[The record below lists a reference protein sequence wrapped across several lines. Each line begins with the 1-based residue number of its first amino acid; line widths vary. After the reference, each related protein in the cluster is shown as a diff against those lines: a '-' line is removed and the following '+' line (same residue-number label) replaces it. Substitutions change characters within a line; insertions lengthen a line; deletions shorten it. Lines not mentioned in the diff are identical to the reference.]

1 MGVRTVR
8 EKGVFPITVGI
19 GILATILVAVLFPTR
34 GQTANDAA
42 IHAASCSYADVSA
55 AIASAQSGDTVI
67 VPACSATWDGNLII
81 TKGLTLQGAGAG
93 STVITSN
100 YIPPNPGNPLDE
112 RNFLIAYKPASP
124 ELNEPFR
131 LTGFTFDINNTCEG
145 IQLRNDTAT
154 PINKVR
160 VDHNEIL
167 NVSMSGGSARAI
179 MIKGTVYGVIDN
191 NTFSGGNTNISSYG
205 LNATSWD
212 HLTFDYGSADC
223 MYYEDNTF
231 VITNTPH
238 AAGAGGRY
246 CARYNTYIHTNE
258 SAGLYPWYDM
268 HGNQGIGQNHATM
281 GAEIYGNLVTM
292 TYNNGVG
299 IFDQRGGK
307 AIIHHNQVVS
317 NASSSAKAREE
328 YEDSLNPTTNPQPQH
343 VSDSYYWNNRVRSTL
358 VSGHEP
364 MTEIRTATG
373 GGDDYLDDA
382 QANFSTGYANPD
394 RYGLE
399 IVGGTGAGQYR
410 LIIDAQPTRLT
421 VAPNWEIN
429 PDGTS
434 QYRIVSDCCNVI
446 AENSEFYNH
455 DPDFDGTVGVGCGL
469 ISSRPDTC
477 TPGVGYWATEQ
488 SCTSIDH
495 ASVGAHPIT
504 PISGTLYKCTAPS
517 TWTAYY
523 TPYIYPHPLR
533 GEAILEG
540 DVNADGLVNFADA
553 EACVGH
559 ILGREDWGEA
569 ADVNGD
575 GGVNVLDVQRI
586 VGLMSSD

>member
-1 MGVRTVR
+1 MSRKKEWIALAVWT
-8 EKGVFPITVGI
+8 
-19 GILATILVAVLFPTR
+19 GILAAILVVVAFPTGGR
-34 GQTANDAA
+34 IVEAA
-42 IHAASCSYADVSA
+42 TIHVASCSYADVSDA
-55 AIASAQSGDTVI
+55 VASAQSGDTLI
-67 VPACSATWDGNLII
+67 VPACSATWESNLII
-81 TKGLTLQGAGAG
+81 TKGLTLQGAGVG

-100 YIPPNPGNPLDE
+100 FIPPNPGNPSDE

-124 ELNEPFR
+124 ELNEAFR
-131 LTGFTFDINNTCEG
+131 ITGFSFDINNKCEG
-145 IQLRNDTAT
+145 IQLRNNTAIA
-154 PINKVR
+154 INKIR
-160 VDHNEIL
+160 IDHNEIL

-179 MIKGTVYGVIDN
+179 MINGTVYGVIDN
-191 NTFSGGNTNISSYG
+191 NTFSGGNTDISSYG
-205 LNATSWD
+205 LNGTSWD
-212 HLTFDYGSADC
+212 NLAFDYGSADC
-223 MYYEDNTF
+223 MYYEDNIF
-231 VITNTPH
+231 MITNTPH

-246 CARYNTYIHTNE
+246 CARYNTYIHVNS

-307 AIIHHNQVVS
+307 AVIHHNQVIS
-317 NASSSAKAREE
+317 TASSSAQTREE
-328 YEDSLNPTTNPQPQH
+328 YDDSLNPTTNPQPQH

-358 VSGHEP
+358 VSSREP
-364 MTEIRTATG
+364 MSEIRTATG
-373 GGDDYLDDA
+373 SGDNYLDDA
-382 QANFSTGYANPD
+382 LANFSSGYANPD

-421 VAPNWEIN
+421 VLPNWETN
-429 PDGTS
+429 PDSTS

-455 DPDFDGTVGVGCGL
+455 NPDFDGTAGVGCGL
-469 ISSRPDTC
+469 LSSLPATC
-477 TPGVGYWATEQ
+477 TSGVGYWATEQ
-488 SCTSIDH
+488 SCTGLDE

-504 PISGTLYKCTAPS
+504 PISGTLYKCTAPN
-517 TWTAYY
+517 TWEAYY
-523 TPYIYPHPLR
+523 TPYTYPHPLR
-533 GEAILEG
+533 GEATLEG
-540 DVNADGLVNFADA
+540 DVNGDGLVDVADI

-559 ILGREDWGEA
+559 ILGRQDWGEA

-575 GGVNVLDVQRI
+575 GRVNVLDVQRI
-586 VGLMSSD
+586 VVLVHRE